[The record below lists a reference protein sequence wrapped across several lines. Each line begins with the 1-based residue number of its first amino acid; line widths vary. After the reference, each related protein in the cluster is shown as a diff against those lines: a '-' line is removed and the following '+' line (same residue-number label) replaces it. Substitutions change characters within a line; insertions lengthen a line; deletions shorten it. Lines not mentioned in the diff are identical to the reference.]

1 MEIIVIALG
10 VFTTILAGWVG
21 LGAGR
26 GRRART
32 LARRIRAAGGRH
44 AMGAAGAGAGGGVG
58 NAQAVTL
65 RRDVPGGRGLDKVLG
80 RLLPNIETL
89 RQRLA
94 RTGKP
99 ITVTA
104 YIAASFGIVVA
115 VAGAMIWVIYLNP
128 VVSVLSGV
136 AAGLMVPHL
145 AIAMMGKRRLA
156 EFNHLFPDAIDLM
169 VRGLRS
175 GLPVTECIKAVGR
188 ELPDPVGGEF
198 RRITDEIK
206 FGSKTEEALWAT
218 AHRLDIPEFKFFVV
232 SLSVQQETGG
242 NLAETLANLSD
253 ILRRRK
259 QMRLKIK
266 AMSSEA
272 KASAMILGSL
282 PFVMFCIIYA
292 INPDYEAVLFTDPR
306 GRLILGVGLAAMGAG
321 ILVMAKMVRFEI

>member
-32 LARRIRAAGGRH
+32 LARRIQAAGGRH
-44 AMGAAGAGAGGGVG
+44 AIGAAGAGGGVG

-206 FGSKTEEALWAT
+206 FGSKTAEALWAT